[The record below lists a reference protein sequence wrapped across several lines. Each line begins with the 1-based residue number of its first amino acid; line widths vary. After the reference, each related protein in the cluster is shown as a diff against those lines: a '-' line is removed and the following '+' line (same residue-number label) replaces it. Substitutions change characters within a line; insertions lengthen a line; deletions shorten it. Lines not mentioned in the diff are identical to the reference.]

1 MPSPL
6 AHSVTGYAISKLPP
20 LGRKVTLGTPKI
32 IVLIFYV
39 IFVANVADLDF
50 IPQLLIGQNYHH
62 GLTHSLI
69 FVLCFSGMMN
79 FIGYFM

>member
-20 LGRKVTLGTPKI
+20 LEKKVTLGPPKI

-39 IFVANVADLDF
+39 IFVANAADLDF
-50 IPQLLIGQNYHH
+50 IP
-62 GLTHSLI
+62 I
-69 FVLCFSGMMN
+69 F
-79 FIGYFM
+79 